1 MGAPVPPP
9 PENGAPP
16 APGLPVD
23 ENVYFLLGVALLYA
37 FYHYSIDHTKKASE

>member
-16 APGLPVD
+16 PSGLPVD
-23 ENVYFLLGVALLYA
+23 DCVYLLLGIGLLYA
-37 FYHYSIDHTKKASE
+37 FYYFKNNIKKASE